1 MKARGRGLKMGPF
14 EDKKRFKLTLDP
26 LVYQAFK
33 LLCKQRGYGHP
44 SRLIED
50 FMRACLKNQKLPLLI
65 FRIVKEEHNASQ
77 RA

>member
-44 SRLIED
+44 SMLIEA
-50 FMRACLKNQKLPLLI
+50 FMRACLKNPTVLPLI
-65 FRIVKEEHNASQ
+65 FRIVKEEKNT
-77 RA
+77 